1 MVYFALAP
9 GVELPLKPLAA
20 STREEEPQNV
30 APRGSS
36 GCFIA
41 TVIFAPGF
49 AALASSRVTPVTSH
63 DLLPQ
68 GAAAAA
74 SRVADGAAGCRRPRG
89 GGRGELREVCAAG
102 EASCGRRMAR
112 PAAEAARR
120 MARPAA
126 ACAGGAR
133 GSCRGGGLRAP
144 RRPETTMEAGAASSG
159 GRGAGNQEVTVSP

>member
-1 MVYFALAP
+1 MRRQPLRPSLAELLCQTVYFAPAP
-9 GVELPLKPLAA
+9 SVELPLEPLAA

-63 DLLPQ
+63 DPLPQ

-89 GGRGELREVCAAG
+89 GGRGQLRPVR
-102 EASCGRRMAR
+102 EAHG
-112 PAAEAARR
+112 
-120 MARPAA
+120 
-126 ACAGGAR
+126 

-144 RRPETTMEAGAASSG
+144 RRPETSMEAGAASSG
-159 GRGAGNQEVTVSP
+159 GRGCMESEVIVSP